1 MLADFHFLRPWWL
14 LALLPAAALLI
25 LLIKNKTNRGDWATV
40 CDTELLPFILQ
51 EKPLQTHASDW
62 VTAALAILLSIL
74 ALAGPTWERLPG
86 PAFRNE
92 SALVI
97 ALDLSKSMD
106 ATDLKPSR
114 ISRARYKISD
124 ILKQRKDGQ
133 TALIV
138 YSGDA
143 FIVTPLTTDTDTINS
158 QLEALNTDIMP
169 SPGSNTGVAIE
180 KAVDLLH
187 QAGLA
192 QGYILLVTDGVD
204 QDSAAE
210 ASRILGDYRL
220 SVLAMGTTEGAPIPI
235 ANGGFLKDN
244 NGNIVV
250 ARLNPAELSDL
261 AAAGHGIYQ
270 PATANDTDVE
280 RLNNVFNK
288 AVNSKNSEQTD
299 SLLQQWDEK
308 GPWLL
313 LLVLPWAALR
323 FRKGLLT
330 FALICL
336 LPLPQNAEALDWQSF
351 WETKDQRAQQAF
363 QQQQYD
369 QAAEAFENPDWRA
382 AAQYKAGH
390 YQEAAET
397 LKDAKTADGQYNRGN
412 ALAKAG
418 QLQEALKEYQEAL
431 KLNPNN
437 EDAKSNYE
445 TTKKELE
452 KQEKQQKENRQP
464 CTETEQAQNP
474 DCKDTEKQEPS
485 EDGKN
490 KQSDESDQ
498 KNQEQGQDQDQQQQ
512 EGGKPADNKQD
523 SQKNQQKQPE
533 PEQQTDQPQDAN
545 QTPKPAKPEQPQ
557 SSETEKAQRT
567 ASEQNEIQRANDQLL
582 KRIPDEPTGLLK
594 RKFKYQYGQRDP
606 PPHNGPNW

>member
-1 MLADFHFLRPWWL
+1 MMLTAFHFLRPGWL
-14 LALLPAAALLI
+14 LALLPATVLLI

-40 CDTELLPFILQ
+40 CDAELLPFILQ
-51 EKPLQTHASDW
+51 EKPLQSHTSAW
-62 VTAALAILLSIL
+62 VAAALAILLSIL

-133 TALIV
+133 TALMV

-169 SPGSNTGVAIE
+169 SPGSNTGIAIE
-180 KAVDLLH
+180 KAVNLLH

-192 QGYILLVTDGVD
+192 QGHILLVTDGAD
-204 QDSAAE
+204 ADSAAE
-210 ASRILGDYRL
+210 ASRILADYRL
-220 SVLAMGTTEGAPIPI
+220 SVLAMGTPEGAPIPI
-235 ANGGFLKDN
+235 AGGGFLKDN
-244 NGNIVV
+244 SGNIVV
-250 ARLNPAELSDL
+250 AKLNTAELSEL

-270 PATANDTDVE
+270 PTTANDTDVE
-280 RLNNVFNK
+280 QLGGLFNQVIHSDK
-288 AVNSKNSEQTD
+288 TEQTD
-299 SLLQQWDEK
+299 NLLQQWDEK

-313 LLVLPWAALR
+313 LPVLPWAALR

-336 LPLPQNAEALDWQSF
+336 LPLPRNAEALDWQSL
-351 WETKDQRAQQAF
+351 WQTNDQRAQQAF
-363 QQQQYD
+363 QQQHYD
-369 QAAEAFENPDWRA
+369 QAAEAFDNPDWRA
-382 AAQYKAGH
+382 AAQYKAGQ

-397 LKDAKTADGQYNRGN
+397 LKNTQSADGHYNRGN

-418 QLQEALKEYQEAL
+418 QLQEAIQAYNETL
-431 KLNPNN
+431 KLNPQHA
-437 EDAKSNYE
+437 DAQYNKD
-445 TTKKELE
+445 LVE
-452 KQEKQQKENRQP
+452 KQLKEQQKQQNRDNQSSDPSSQDQDQKSGESEDKQNQNREQQQSQEQGQNQDKPAQAKQNANQP
-464 CTETEQAQNP
+464 DKAQPNSDESEQAQPPQTEQAQP
-474 DCKDTEKQEPS
+474 TAAEQ
-485 EDGKN
+485 
-490 KQSDESDQ
+490 DET
-498 KNQEQGQDQDQQQQ
+498 K
-512 EGGKPADNKQD
+512 
-523 SQKNQQKQPE
+523 
-533 PEQQTDQPQDAN
+533 
-545 QTPKPAKPEQPQ
+545 
-557 SSETEKAQRT
+557 
-567 ASEQNEIQRANDQLL
+567 RANAQLL

-594 RKFKYQYGQRDP
+594 RKFKYQYGQREP
-606 PPHNGPNW
+606 PRHIGPNW